1 MVIFMKRI
9 IAIAIV
15 GGLLLLG
22 ARTPKSDAMVRQ
34 SEPVKP
40 VANYDTKET
49 AVYTEDGIEADVLF
63 EYTTPDGI
71 CTCDR
76 LRSGLS
82 ALSARR
88 SGWRALC
95 PR

>member
-15 GGLLLLG
+15 GSLLLLG
-22 ARTPKSDAMVRQ
+22 SRTPKSDTM
-34 SEPVKP
+34 EGLDGPVKP

-49 AVYTEDGIEADVLF
+49 AVYTEDGAEADVLF

-71 CTCDR
+71 
-76 LRSGLS
+76 
-82 ALSARR
+82 
-88 SGWRALC
+88 
-95 PR
+95 